1 MKKIIIALVAVLGMG
16 TLYSCSDMLD
26 TDSDRLVIDPGM
38 GEKTDSMY
46 YAMGILKAL
55 QDVTDQYYLQGE
67 MRGDLV
73 DVVPGIT
80 DKNLQALANFSAS
93 TDCKYDS
100 AYLYYRI
107 INNCNYYIAH
117 RDTTLFTGAEKVV
130 MPEYVA
136 IKAIRAWT
144 YMQLARNYGSVP
156 FVLEPLT
163 KISQIEEGQFE
174 NKNMDQIAAALLPD
188 LEQYTGYHV
197 PVWGTVKN
205 LISGMP
211 PTKLFMPVDLVMADL
226 YLETNQYDK
235 AIRHY
240 VTYLTEVASAN
251 EIQVGAYSSAMSS
264 GKGGVLDCD
273 LSQLPNGAMISGTLG
288 KSYTTL
294 FYDEDKSEP
303 LVKDNGSITAV
314 YFPANSE
321 SGSTSQLP
329 KFYGYNYF
337 ENSKLDDVQIVM
349 SASYKELIDTTC
361 FYFLVKNGSKY
372 EPQVRNMGDARTRSL
387 CSREK
392 DEDTG
397 REQIWISKFKNPVL
411 YLYRPPMVWLRLA
424 EAFNRAG
431 YPDVAFAILKDG
443 IFEEMLTASYM
454 TPEGA
459 NALENVYGMLNGKN
473 LERFNKYTATGV
485 HARGGSSVGNFD
497 SQGNFVKDN
506 STTLYQMDTVVAM
519 KLDYL
524 VKEHQLN
531 INRLAPTKQDTINA
545 IEDLIVDEMALEAAF
560 EGTRYYDLMR
570 VANHKNADNPYTA
583 NFGSL
588 WLKKKLAYK
597 NPVVDLSVKENWFL
611 PFK

>member
-73 DVVPGIT
+73 DVVPGVT

-163 KISQIEEGQFE
+163 KISQIEEGTFE
-174 NKNMDQIAAALLPD
+174 NKNMEQIAAVLLPD

-197 PVWGTVKN
+197 PIWGTTDK
-205 LISGMP
+205 ISGMT

-240 VTYLTEVASAN
+240 VTYLAEVASDT
-251 EIQVGAYSSAMSS
+251 EWQVVSYASSMLYDR
-264 GKGGVLDCD
+264 VLDFD
-273 LSQLPNGAMISGTLG
+273 GTQLPNGFAVPDPLDG
-288 KSYTTL
+288 
-294 FYDEDKSEP
+294 DETSFSNMFGS
-303 LVKDNGSITAV
+303 VKDNGCITAV
-314 YFPANSE
+314 NFPANSE

-329 KFYGYNYF
+329 KFFGYDYYGQNR
-337 ENSKLDDVQIVM
+337 KLDDVQIVM
-349 SASYKELIDTTC
+349 SAPYKELIDTTC
-361 FYFLVKNGSKY
+361 YYFQVQNGSKV
-372 EPQVRNMGDARTRSL
+372 EPQMRSLGDARTRSL

-397 REQIWISKFKNPVL
+397 REQIWISKLQSPML
-411 YLYRPPMVWLRLA
+411 YLYRPPVVWLKLA

-443 IFEEMLTASYM
+443 IFEEMLLAPYM
-454 TPEGA
+454 TPEGVD
-459 NALENVYGMLNGKN
+459 ALGNVYGLLKGKN
-473 LERFNKYTATGV
+473 LDRFNKKNAAGV
-485 HARGGSSVGNFD
+485 HARGGSLVKNFD
-497 SQGNFVKDN
+497 RQGNFVKDS

-524 VKEHQLN
+524 MKEHQLN
-531 INRLAPTKQDTINA
+531 INRNAPTKQDTINA

-570 VANHKNADNPYTA
+570 VANHKNEDSPSTYGA

>member
-1 MKKIIIALVAVLGMG
+1 MKKIIIALVAVFGMG
-16 TLYSCSDMLD
+16 TLFSCSDMLD

-73 DVVPGIT
+73 DVVSGIT
-80 DKNLQALANFSAS
+80 DKNLQDLANFSA
-93 TDCKYDS
+93 TTACKYDS

-107 INNCNYYIAH
+107 INNCNYYITH

-163 KISQIEEGQFE
+163 KISQIEEGNFD
-174 NKNMDQIAAALLPD
+174 NKNMKQIADVLLPD

-197 PVWGTVKN
+197 PIWGTSDN
-205 LISGMP
+205 PISGMT

-251 EIQVGAYSSAMSS
+251 EIQVGEYSSAMYSDR
-264 GKGGVLDCD
+264 GWVLDFD
-273 LSQLPNGAMISGTLG
+273 RSQLPNGAMISVRLG
-288 KSYTTL
+288 ESYTKL
-294 FYDEDKSEP
+294 FEGVQDK
-303 LVKDNGSITAV
+303 GCITAV
-314 YFPANSE
+314 NFPANSA

-329 KFYGYNYF
+329 KYFGYDYYGQ
-337 ENSKLDDVQIVM
+337 NSKLDDVQIVM

-361 FYFLVKNGSKY
+361 FYFLVENGSKY
-372 EPQVRNMGDARTRSL
+372 EPQMRNMGDARTRSL
-387 CSREK
+387 CSRET

-397 REQIWISKFKNPVL
+397 REQIWISKLKTPML
-411 YLYRPPMVWLRLA
+411 YLYRQPMVWLRLA

-431 YPDVAFAILKDG
+431 YPDVAFGILKDG
-443 IFEEMLTASYM
+443 LFEDMLTSSYM

-459 NALENVYGMLNGKN
+459 NALENEYGILSGKN
-473 LERFNKYTATGV
+473 LDRFTKQNALGV
-485 HARGGSSVGNFD
+485 HARGGSYIKNID
-497 SQGNFVKDN
+497 MQNNFVRDS

-524 VKEHQLN
+524 VREHQLN
-531 INRLAPTKQDTINA
+531 INRNAPTKQDTINA

-570 VANHKNADNPYTA
+570 VANHKNEDSPSTYGA

>member
-16 TLYSCSDMLD
+16 TFYSCSDMLD

-38 GEKTDSMY
+38 GEKIDSMY

-73 DVVPGIT
+73 DVVPGVT

-117 RDTTLFTGAEKVV
+117 RDTNLFTGAEKVV

-163 KISQIEEGQFE
+163 KISQIEEGTFE
-174 NKNMDQIAAALLPD
+174 NKNMEQIAAVLLPD

-197 PVWGTVKN
+197 PIWGTTDK
-205 LISGMP
+205 ISGMT

-240 VTYLTEVASAN
+240 VTYLAEVASDT
-251 EIQVGAYSSAMSS
+251 EWQVVSYASSMFYDR
-264 GKGGVLDCD
+264 VLDFD
-273 LSQLPNGAMISGTLG
+273 MMQIPNGSIVPAPLDAGGTSFSNMFG
-288 KSYTTL
+288 S
-294 FYDEDKSEP
+294 
-303 LVKDNGSITAV
+303 VKDNGCITAV
-314 YFPANSE
+314 NFPANSE

-329 KFYGYNYF
+329 RFFGYDYYGQNR
-337 ENSKLDDVQIVM
+337 KLDDVQIVM
-349 SASYKELIDTTC
+349 SAPYKELIDTTC
-361 FYFLVKNGSKY
+361 YYFQVQNGSKV
-372 EPQVRNMGDARTRSL
+372 EPQMRSLGDARTRSL

-397 REQIWISKFKNPVL
+397 REQIWISKLQSPML
-411 YLYRPPMVWLRLA
+411 YLYRPPVVWLKLA

-443 IFEEMLTASYM
+443 IFEEMLSAPYM
-454 TPEGA
+454 TPEGVD
-459 NALENVYGMLNGKN
+459 ALGNVYGLLKGKN
-473 LERFNKYTATGV
+473 LDRFNKKNAAGV
-485 HARGGSSVGNFD
+485 HARGGSLVKSFD
-497 SQGNFVKDN
+497 RQGNFVKDS

-524 VKEHQLN
+524 VKEHQVN
-531 INRLAPTKQDTINA
+531 INRLAPSKQDTINA
-545 IEDLIVDEMALEAAF
+545 IEDLIVDEMAMEAAF

-570 VANHKNADNPYTA
+570 VANHKNADNPYGA

>member
-80 DKNLQALANFSAS
+80 DKNLRALANFSAS
-93 TDCKYDS
+93 TDCRYDS

-117 RDTTLFTGAEKVV
+117 RDTTLFTGADKVV

-197 PVWGTVKN
+197 PVWGTSDDKN
-205 LISGMP
+205 KISGMT

-240 VTYLTEVASAN
+240 VTYLTEVASAD
-251 EIQVGAYSSAMSS
+251 EIQVGEYSSAMASDRS
-264 GKGGVLDCD
+264 RVLDFD
-273 LSQLPNGAMISGTLG
+273 PSQLPNGAMISGTFG
-288 KSYTTL
+288 DSYTKL
-294 FYDEDKSEP
+294 FEGVQDK
-303 LVKDNGSITAV
+303 GCITAV
-314 YFPANSE
+314 NFPANSE

-329 KFYGYNYF
+329 KFYGYDYYGQ
-337 ENSKLDDVQIVM
+337 NSKLDDVQIVM

-361 FYFLVKNGSKY
+361 FYFLVANGSKY

-397 REQIWISKFKNPVL
+397 REQIWISKLKNPML

-473 LERFNKYTATGV
+473 LERFSKYTATGV
-485 HARGGSSVGNFD
+485 HARGGSFVENFD
-497 SQGNFVKDN
+497 IQGNFVKDS